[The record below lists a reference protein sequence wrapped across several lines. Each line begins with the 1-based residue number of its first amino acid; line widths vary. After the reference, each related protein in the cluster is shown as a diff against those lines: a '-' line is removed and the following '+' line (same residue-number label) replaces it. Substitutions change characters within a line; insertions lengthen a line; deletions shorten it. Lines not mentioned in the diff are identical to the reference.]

1 MEVSMNMKRFLFI
14 GILLAILAVTGCGT
28 SGKEFNEVLYDSLQ
42 NGHTTREEVESMFGH
57 PFKKGV
63 QNGKEIWVYEHN
75 KYRLIGKDTSKDLVV
90 TFDDAGVVETHQF
103 MTSQPTSQ

>member
-1 MEVSMNMKRFLFI
+1 MEVSISMKHILSI
-14 GILLAILAVTGCGT
+14 GILLAVFVVTGCGT
-28 SGKEFNEVLYDSLQ
+28 SGKEFNEVLFDSIE
-42 NGHTTREEVESMFGH
+42 NGHTTQAEMESMFGH

-90 TFDDAGVVETHQF
+90 TFDKTGVVETHQF
-103 MTSQPTSQ
+103 MTSKATSQ

>member
-1 MEVSMNMKRFLFI
+1 MEAVMHMKRFLFI

-28 SGKEFNEVLYDSLQ
+28 SGKEFNEVLYDSIE
-42 NGHTTREEVESMFGH
+42 NGHTTKEEMESMFGQ

-75 KYRLIGKDTSKDLVV
+75 KYRLIGQDTSKDLVV
-90 TFDDAGVVETHQF
+90 TFDRSGVVETHQF
-103 MTSQPTSQ
+103 MSSQATSQ